1 MIAGWYCNS
10 IFCFLKYVHT
20 AFHSDCTNLHFHQ
33 QYTRIS
39 FPSHPCQH
47 VLFVDCL
54 CYSHSD
60 RYEVIPQHGIDLH
73 FSISDVEHLLLYL
86 LVICMYLEKC
96 LFRSSAHFWLFVF
109 LILIYMSWL
118 YILDI
123 NPLLLVSFATIFSYS
138 ISCLFI
144 LLMVS
149 FDVQKLL
156 RLIKSH
162 LFIFVFISFTLRDW
176 SQKTLLQFIWKSVS
190 FLFSSMSFMVSCSTF
205 RSLNHLGFI
214 SSLFYMQLSTFPSTT
229 CCRDYFFSIVYSCFL
244 CHRLIKCRWVGL
256 FWALLFYWFMCLY
269 LWQYD
274 TVLITVAL

>member
-1 MIAGWYCNS
+1 MRWYLSMVLICISLLVMLS
-10 IFCFLKYVHT
+10 IF
-20 AFHSDCTNLHFHQ
+20 SCTCWSSVCIWRNVCLGLLPIF
-33 QYTRIS
+33 
-39 FPSHPCQH
+39 
-47 VLFVDCL
+47 DCL
-54 CYSHSD
+54 
-60 RYEVIPQHGIDLH
+60 
-73 FSISDVEHLLLYL
+73 F
-86 LVICMYLEKC
+86 
-96 LFRSSAHFWLFVF
+96 F
-109 LILIYMSWL
+109 LILSYMSWL
-118 YILDI
+118 YILDV
-123 NPLLLVSFATIFSYS
+123 NPLLLVSFATIFYYS

-176 SQKTLLQFIWKSVS
+176 SQKILLQFIWKSVS
-190 FLFSSMSFMVSCSTF
+190 FLFSSRSFMVSCFTF

-244 CHRLIKCRWVGL
+244 CNGLIKCRWVGL
-256 FWALLFYWFMCLY
+256 FGALLFYWFMCLY